1 METQIQTNKSYVIR
15 TETLQ
20 EKPHIVVP
28 AIMIKEGVHNGN
40 HGPILHLTKDLA
52 LSKDFW
58 NGKPVTILHPQ
69 KDGQNISANSP
80 DVVTVGRVFNAMM
93 DEDKLKAEV
102 WLDIEKMGQVSPEA
116 LLYIQAGRQ
125 LDVSTGMFVDEEI
138 MTGEYNGESYTA
150 IAGNIRP
157 DHLALLPGEDGA
169 CSWDD
174 GCGIRANS
182 DKKVKKEDEEE
193 EEEEEIKKK
202 GSGMTRTRFSNNN
215 VNKEESKMSEVKK
228 TPCCEDLVNE
238 LITNKRT
245 KFEEADKEQLLTL
258 SEDLLSKLI
267 PDEETKVDPKIEKT
281 EKVALQINAEQALK
295 VLKESMKTP
304 EDFFKILP
312 AEYQDSMRS
321 GLTLHEARRAEMVKT
336 IQDNLKEVWTED
348 ELKTM
353 DMVTLSKVHKGI
365 PEAVDYSGNGG
376 GIVQTNK
383 AGGEPLYP
391 VGVTF
396 DNK

>member
-1 METQIQTNKSYVIR
+1 
-15 TETLQ
+15 
-20 EKPHIVVP
+20 
-28 AIMIKEGVHNGN
+28 
-40 HGPILHLTKDLA
+40 
-52 LSKDFW
+52 
-58 NGKPVTILHPQ
+58 
-69 KDGQNISANSP
+69 
-80 DVVTVGRVFNAMM
+80 
-93 DEDKLKAEV
+93 
-102 WLDIEKMGQVSPEA
+102 
-116 LLYIQAGRQ
+116 
-125 LDVSTGMFVDEEI
+125 
-138 MTGEYNGESYTA
+138 
-150 IAGNIRP
+150 
-157 DHLALLPGEDGA
+157 
-169 CSWDD
+169 
-174 GCGIRANS
+174 
-182 DKKVKKEDEEE
+182 
-193 EEEEEIKKK
+193 
-202 GSGMTRTRFSNNN
+202 
-215 VNKEESKMSEVKK
+215 MSEVKK

-245 KFEEADKEQLLTL
+245 KFEEADKGQLLTL

-365 PEAVDYSGNGG
+365 PEAVDYSGNGS